1 MNLTPNDTPIQTL
14 NPGYLMEL
22 QAAFGSLIMRDP
34 DMVRLINNN
43 APVLFATALFTAF
56 SDFQISDDGES
67 VEAKNSAL
75 EAEQLAIGM
84 LRSVASA
91 FAVAENDLTIEPS
104 DAAVDEDTEIAAIT

>member
-22 QAAFGSLIMRDP
+22 QAAFGALIMRDP

-43 APVLFATALFTAF
+43 APVLFATALFTAM
-56 SDFQISDDGES
+56 SDFQVSDDGES

-75 EAEQLAIGM
+75 EAEREAIGM
-84 LRSVASA
+84 IRSVAAA
-91 FAVAENDLTIEPS
+91 FGVAEGDLTIEPS
-104 DAAVDEDTEIAAIT
+104 DSTVDADTEIEAVS